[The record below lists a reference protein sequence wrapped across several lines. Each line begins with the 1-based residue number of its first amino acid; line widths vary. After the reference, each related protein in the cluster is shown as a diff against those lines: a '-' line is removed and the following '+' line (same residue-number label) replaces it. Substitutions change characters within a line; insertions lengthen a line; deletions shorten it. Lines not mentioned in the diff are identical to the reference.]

1 MTQAYP
7 LHWPHGFPRT
17 TQRVTSRF
25 KTGLP
30 GAVGNVQDE
39 VRRFASD
46 TGRKVDALIV
56 SSNVTLMEM
65 KPADPGVAIY
75 FRWDGIDCCIA
86 VDRYPTPADHLQ
98 AIALILE
105 AERTKMRHGGLNIV
119 RAAFRGYAA
128 LPPPKGPD
136 GQIAP
141 PWRVVLFGAP
151 DVKATAADVEA
162 KHREL
167 VKAHHPDRGGD
178 PAKFNQIIDAVRQAR
193 EELKA

>member
-1 MTQAYP
+1 M
-7 LHWPHGFPRT
+7 
-17 TQRVTSRF
+17 
-25 KTGLP
+25 
-30 GAVGNVQDE
+30 
-39 VRRFASD
+39 
-46 TGRKVDALIV
+46 
-56 SSNVTLMEM
+56 
-65 KPADPGVAIY
+65 ADPVDHPPHYQSAAGIEAIDVIEA
-75 FRWDGIDCCIA
+75 FGLGFCLGNA
-86 VDRYPTPADHLQ
+86 VKY
-98 AIALILE
+98 IL
-105 AERTKMRHGGLNIV
+105 

-151 DVKATAADVEA
+151 DVRATAADVEA
-162 KHREL
+162 KYREL